1 MSNKKG
7 MSIEKDCLNFVPFCP
22 NVLISALQ
30 IDILLQNFYK
40 IIQEIFEKRC
50 VFQRSRAFRI

>member
-7 MSIEKDCLNFVPFCP
+7 MSIEKDCLNFVP